1 MQETAGGDVARYM
14 QPSITAVE
22 DPFNQPTAANAVRR
36 PTKPTGRRV
45 KVNQSN
51 YWRPCT
57 EEAQEEQRKEH

>member
-51 YWRPCT
+51 Y
-57 EEAQEEQRKEH
+57 